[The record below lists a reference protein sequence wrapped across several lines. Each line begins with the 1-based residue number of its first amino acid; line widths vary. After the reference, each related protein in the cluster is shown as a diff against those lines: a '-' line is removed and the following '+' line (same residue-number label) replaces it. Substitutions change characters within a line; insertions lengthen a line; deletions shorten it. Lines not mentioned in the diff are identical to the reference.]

1 MAPLEP
7 DALPVTVPGALHAA
21 VAHAASAEFAA
32 SYLCGAVLVGG
43 VLHPR
48 TETARKR
55 LRDTAAA
62 VLALNEAGVRLGEAI
77 PSQDRMTIAAAPA
90 PRPETERR
98 TRR

>member
-1 MAPLEP
+1 MMAEP
-7 DALPVTVPGALHAA
+7 DPLPVTVPASLQAA
-21 VAHAASAEFAA
+21 VADAVSAEFAA

-62 VLALNEAGVRLGEAI
+62 VLALNEAGVKLGEAI
-77 PSQDRMTIAAAPA
+77 PLEDRMAIAADPA
-90 PRPETERR
+90 PRAAPERR